1 MVLFCFLILSDVGV
15 VPVCKAV
22 FGLAAGGFTEQ
33 EISAPNPA
41 TTGQIDHLLL
51 AKSCHHDNN

>member
-1 MVLFCFLILSDVGV
+1 MVCFAFLILSDVGV

-33 EISAPNPA
+33 DFQDFGP
-41 TTGQIDHLLL
+41 
-51 AKSCHHDNN
+51 